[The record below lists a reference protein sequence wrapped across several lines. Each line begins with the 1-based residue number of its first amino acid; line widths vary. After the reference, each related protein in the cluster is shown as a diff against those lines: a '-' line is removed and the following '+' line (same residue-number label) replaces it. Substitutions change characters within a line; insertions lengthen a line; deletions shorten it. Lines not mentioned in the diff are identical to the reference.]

1 MRIIEVSQ
9 PGGPEVLK
17 LAQRAVPQCG
27 DRDLLIQVAAAGLN
41 RADVLQRR
49 GQYPSPPGAPD
60 NPGLEVSGTV
70 AALGSH
76 ATQFNVGD
84 RVCALL
90 QGGGYSEYC
99 AVNEGQV
106 LPIPEGLTFV
116 EGAALPVG
124 RILVARGCVVFAGDA
139 NGAPTGQ

>member
-1 MRIIEVSQ
+1 MRIIEASQ

-27 DRDLLIQVAAAGLN
+27 DRDLLIQVKAAGLN

-49 GQYPSPPGAPD
+49 GQYPSPRGAPD

-99 AVNEGQV
+99 AVNEGQ
-106 LPIPEGLTFV
+106 
-116 EGAALPVG
+116 
-124 RILVARGCVVFAGDA
+124 
-139 NGAPTGQ
+139 